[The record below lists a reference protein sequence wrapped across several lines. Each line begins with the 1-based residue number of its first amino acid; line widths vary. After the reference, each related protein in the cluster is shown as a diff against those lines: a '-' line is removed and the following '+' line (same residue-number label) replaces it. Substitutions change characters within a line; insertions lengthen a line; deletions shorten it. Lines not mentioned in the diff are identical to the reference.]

1 MAEQFRPSPY
11 RHRNPVTYQKYKREV
26 FYQIYLPT
34 IIGALVLLV
43 IVAGILIAS
52 ARGTGDIS
60 KWADTALISLIVP
73 ALIITLVFTIASVG
87 MIYLV
92 TRLLAESPFFFKRVQ
107 DFFVLVGL
115 RVRKAS
121 DLSVEPFLRVHGLMA
136 SLRALRRRQ

>member
-1 MAEQFRPSPY
+1 MADKFRPPPY
-11 RHRNPVTYQKYKREV
+11 RQRNPITYHKFKREV

-34 IIGALVLLV
+34 LIGALVLLV
-43 IVAGILIAS
+43 IVVGVLITS

-60 KWADTALISLIVP
+60 KWADTALITLIVP
-73 ALIITLVFTIASVG
+73 ALIITLVFIIASAG

-92 TRLLAESPFFFKRVQ
+92 TRILAASPFFFKRVQ

-121 DLSVEPFLRVHGLMA
+121 DVSVEPFLRVHGLFA
-136 SLRALRRRQ
+136 SLRALRRRR